1 MLSQFFDEPQTK
13 NWSLGSVVQNVQTDQ
28 AGIQVLIAP
37 VSSLAL
43 ISFLHFV
50 IEIRYM
56 ATARMCQEPSTV

>member
-1 MLSQFFDEPQTK
+1 MPSQFLDEPQTEHRTF
-13 NWSLGSVVQNVQTDQ
+13 GSVVQNVETDQ
-28 AGIQVLIAP
+28 AGIQVLIAS
-37 VSSLAL
+37 VASLAL